1 MVKFTNFYF
10 LLPGNQENDFFF
22 LKVITLKEKSCIPSS
37 YYYGKLF
44 PLIIDLVSKLDITDK
59 MMSKIPQKEVTNF
72 SLQYF
77 FFSFFFFFGG
87 GGVYQPPTDLQW
99 ISDLR
104 TMCPAG
110 FDING
115 LIKLSSAIVCTYGG
129 GVIKPVQ
136 QIE

>member
-77 FFSFFFFFGG
+77 FFSFFFMGG
-87 GGVYQPPTDLQW
+87 GGGGDGDGDRGCIYLLHVNVTYSASL
-99 ISDLR
+99 L
-104 TMCPAG
+104 
-110 FDING
+110 G
-115 LIKLSSAIVCTYGG
+115 LWMVTFLPSRHPLLSPSPCGT
-129 GVIKPVQ
+129 Q
-136 QIE
+136 LS